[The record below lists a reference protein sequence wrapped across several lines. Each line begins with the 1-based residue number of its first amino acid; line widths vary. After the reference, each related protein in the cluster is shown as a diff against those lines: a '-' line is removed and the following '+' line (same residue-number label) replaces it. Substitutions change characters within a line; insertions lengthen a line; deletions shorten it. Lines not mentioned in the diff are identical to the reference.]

1 MKKYLAIFVINF
13 IFTLSLTA
21 QFKVVQSN
29 PNNYSYD
36 PITKIHKLTDGTNR
50 MQATVIWND
59 SNYPGFEKIDL
70 NEDFIIE
77 AEMYFGFKDKEGAD
91 GIALVLQTQGDNA
104 IGSLGVGMGFAMNP
118 YDRNKRVYPSFG
130 IEIDTWYNYAG
141 SPPPVDRINADHI
154 SYVINGDMNNLL
166 GNDEFAKFDYNEKT
180 HKDIEDGKFHCV
192 KYHWDSEL
200 EILSVYFDG
209 QLRKSDKLQDGL
221 KMKLS
226 QLLKSDEVW
235 WGFATGTATRDNVH
249 MLIFKKILR
258 GEHAKIVNVNTNTST
273 LIGEFC
279 EKTISPCD
287 NNIEFSLDET
297 GLQIVDTKW
306 ELVPPIYD
314 NVIFSNNNKSIKDI
328 ISEDKKYIIE
338 VTYSDGTKAKD
349 SVFAKYL
356 NLEVKIPD
364 TLYLCQNSTSKIT
377 GELFVNGEL
386 ENNNNKILWNWR
398 PKGLFNKVEDNIAFL
413 KSQIPDTTISC
424 DIVYQV
430 SDSVTKCVLSK
441 QVILVNSTL
450 SFELAVDSIPCSNVK
465 TVRVIDM
472 EGSPINLAQIK
483 NILWKLNDKLIDL
496 ENHISKDS
504 IIVEDIGILE
514 ATIETKSG
522 CIYKINK
529 HIINSS
535 KNNNQKIL
543 PNIKTDYCVGDTLI
557 LSPDRDF
564 DYYLWNNTIESK
576 DIIITTHGQFHI
588 FAIDSTTGCTFRD
601 TINISFHD
609 FPNFNIANYN
619 VLICNEE
626 TKQLDLNTDISNIV
640 RWYDE
645 FGNLLSEEQ
654 KLTVS
659 EPSKIYAE
667 IENEF
672 GCKVTTDIFRIK
684 SSNSNIKFK
693 LTSIDGD
700 NEIKFDA
707 VRRNNLYEQKIVVKN
722 LIDSTY
728 FINILEIGTKINYS
742 IPSSQFPI
750 HLTPYDIDTIL
761 VVFYTSNF
769 ENLNDVIKDDSDC
782 KFELINLKAEI
793 LQENIQVIDKCDM
806 IWNLDITKSMKI
818 SKPFPNPASEWIRIN
833 YNTEDETKISSL
845 FKVTLLDQIGN
856 VLESKPIISSNF
868 IEFDLSNDIS
878 VGVYFIK
885 IEYLNKTKLFKFLK
899 MN

>member
-1 MKKYLAIFVINF
+1 MKKSFLIIVINLLVVNS
-13 IFTLSLTA
+13 IYA

-36 PITKIHKLTDGTNR
+36 PITNIHKLTDGTNR

-59 SNYPGFEKIDL
+59 TNVPGYEKINL
-70 NEDFIIE
+70 NEDFIVE

-91 GIALVLQTQGDNA
+91 GIAFVMQSQGDKS

-118 YDRNKRVYPSFG
+118 YDGNKRVYPSFG
-130 IEIDTWYNYAG
+130 VEIDTWYNYAG
-141 SPPPVDRINADHI
+141 SPPPVDRVNADHI

-258 GEHAKIVNVNTNTST
+258 GEDAKIVNVNTNTST

-297 GLQIVDTKW
+297 GLQIIDTKW

-398 PKGLFNKVEDNIAFL
+398 PLGLFNKIEDNIAFL

-472 EGSPINLAQIK
+472 EGSPINLAQIQT
-483 NILWKLNDKLIDL
+483 ILWKLNDKLIDL

-522 CIYKINK
+522 CIYKISK

-543 PNIKTDYCVGDTLI
+543 PNIKTDYCTNDTLVLNPI
-557 LSPDRDF
+557 KEF
-564 DYYLWNNTIESK
+564 DYYLWNNTHESK
-576 DIIITTHGQFHI
+576 ELIITQTGLYYLY
-588 FAIDSTTGCTFRD
+588 AIDSTSGCTFSD
-601 TINISFHD
+601 TINISFHEYPEYSVD
-609 FPNFNIANYN
+609 NYN
-619 VLICNEE
+619 IVICERE
-626 TKQLDLNTDISNIV
+626 TKQIYLNTDSKNNV
-640 RWYDE
+640 YWYDDL
-645 FGNLLSEEQ
+645 GNLLSEEQ
-654 KLTVS
+654 KLFIS
-659 EPSKIYAE
+659 EPSKVYAE

-672 GCKVTTDIFRIK
+672 GCKVTTEFINIER
-684 SSNSNIKFK
+684 SNTDNNYELSNVY
-693 LTSIDGD
+693 GG
-700 NEIKFDA
+700 NEIKFQGLKK
-707 VRRNNLYEQKIVVKN
+707 NNLYGKEILIRN
-722 LIDSTY
+722 LIDSSYT
-728 FINILEIGTKINYS
+728 IQLLELGTKNDFS
-742 IPSSQFPI
+742 IPNSQFPI
-750 HLTPYDIDTIL
+750 QLTPYSVDTIS
-761 VVFYTSNF
+761 VFLYSKNN
-769 ENLNDVIKDDSDC
+769 EPKEDVIFNSSEC
-782 KFELINLKAEI
+782 KSELIRLIAEFDKESYE
-793 LQENIQVIDKCDM
+793 LIDKCG
-806 IWNLDITKSMKI
+806 ITWYIDDVNSI
-818 SKPFPNPASEWIRIN
+818 SLNEPFPNPAKDRVKIN
-833 YNTEDETKISSL
+833 YSAGKDIDISSL
-845 FKVTLLDQIGN
+845 IKVSLMDQFGN
-856 VLESKPIISSNF
+856 KLESKSLISNML
-868 IEFDLSNDIS
+868 IEINLSPYLS
-878 VGVYFIK
+878 TGVYFVK
-885 IEYLNKTKLFKFLK
+885 LEYLDNVKLLKFTKLK
-899 MN
+899 

>member
-1 MKKYLAIFVINF
+1 MKKYLTIFIFNF

-59 SNYPGFEKIDL
+59 MNFPGYEKINL
-70 NEDFIIE
+70 QEDFIIE

-118 YDRNKRVYPSFG
+118 YDGNKRVYPSFG
-130 IEIDTWYNYAG
+130 VEIDTWYNYAG
-141 SPPPVDRINADHI
+141 SPPPVDRVNADHI
-154 SYVINGDMNNLL
+154 SYVINGDMYDLL
-166 GNDEFAKFDYNEKT
+166 GNDEFAKYDYNEKT

-209 QLRKSDKLQDGL
+209 QLRKSDNLQDGL

-226 QLLKSDEVW
+226 QLLKSNEVW

-249 MLIFKKILR
+249 MLIFKNILR
-258 GEHAKIVNVNTNTST
+258 GDEATITNVNTNTST

-314 NVIFSNNNKSIKDI
+314 KVIFSNNNKSISDV
-328 ISEDKKYIIE
+328 ISEDKKYIVE
-338 VTYSDGTKAKD
+338 VTYSDGSKAKD
-349 SVFAKYL
+349 SIFAKYL
-356 NLEVKIPD
+356 NLEVMIPD

-377 GELFVNGEL
+377 GQLFVNGEL

-398 PKGLFNKVEDNIAFL
+398 PLGLFNKIEDNIAYL

-441 QVILVNSTL
+441 QVVLVNSTQD
-450 SFELAVDSIPCSNVK
+450 FELAIDSLPCMNEK
-465 TVRVIDM
+465 TVSIVGLD
-472 EGSPINLAQIK
+472 GNQINLNQIK
-483 NILWKLNDKLIDL
+483 TILWKLNDKLIDS
-496 ENHISKDS
+496 ENHISLDS
-504 IIVEDIGILE
+504 VVVDDIGLLE
-514 ATIETKSG
+514 ITIETHSG
-522 CIYKINK
+522 CIYNISKYIY
-529 HIINSS
+529 NSS

-543 PNIKTDYCVGDTLI
+543 PKIRTDYCTNDTLV
-557 LSPDRDF
+557 LSPIREF

-576 DIIITTHGQFHI
+576 DLIITLQGLYYLY
-588 FAIDSTTGCTFRD
+588 AIDSTTGCTFRD

-609 FPNFNIANYN
+609 YPDYVVDDYNI
-619 VLICNEE
+619 LICKGE
-626 TKQLDLNTDISNIV
+626 TKQIDLKTNSNNIV
-640 RWYDE
+640 RWFDE
-645 FGNLLSEEQ
+645 LGNLLSEEQ
-654 KLTVS
+654 VLLVS
-659 EPSKIYAE
+659 EPSKVYAE

-672 GCKVTTDIFRIK
+672 GCKVTTELISIE
-684 SSNSNIKFK
+684 SSSTNNIYELSNIY
-693 LTSIDGD
+693 GG
-700 NEIKFDA
+700 NEVYFEGIK
-707 VRRNNLYEQKIVVKN
+707 RNRLYGKEILIKN
-722 LIDSTY
+722 LIDSSYT
-728 FINILEIGTKINYS
+728 IQLLELESKIDFS

-750 HLTPYDIDTIL
+750 QLTPYSINTIS
-761 VVFYTSNF
+761 VFLYSRNN
-769 ENLNDVIKDDSDC
+769 ESKQDVIYNDNEC
-782 KFELINLKAEI
+782 KSELIRLKAEFE
-793 LQENIQVIDKCDM
+793 QETYKFVDKCGMTWYIDEANS
-806 IWNLDITKSMKI
+806 INLNE
-818 SKPFPNPASEWIRIN
+818 PFPNPAKDWINIS
-833 YNTEDETKISSL
+833 YNSDQDIDISSL
-845 FKVTLLDQIGN
+845 IKVSLMDQFGN
-856 VLESKPIISSNF
+856 KLNSKPLISKNL
-868 IEFDLSNDIS
+868 IEIDLSSDLS
-878 VGVYFIK
+878 SGVYFVK
-885 IEYLNKTKLFKFLK
+885 LEYLNNVKLFKFTKLR
-899 MN
+899 